1 MTRAPTLRSSRP
13 LFLLS
18 TAAVLTAALIAGC
31 ASKPPPPPPGPS
43 NYVVLLPEANGS
55 VGKVFVK
62 SDKGSQT
69 LDQAGQG
76 AFINGEKAPFE
87 VSADQLK
94 RDFGAAMAARPV
106 YPERYYLYFETGGSR
121 LTAESLALVTTILAK
136 VAERDNPDVS
146 VVGHSDTQGKA
157 ESNAVLAYQRASTIA
172 NMLREKGMQPASL
185 SIESHGE
192 SNLLVQTP
200 DETSEPKNRRVEITI
215 R

>member
-1 MTRAPTLRSSRP
+1 
-13 LFLLS
+13 
-18 TAAVLTAALIAGC
+18 
-31 ASKPPPPPPGPS
+31 
-43 NYVVLLPEANGS
+43 
-55 VGKVFVK
+55 
-62 SDKGSQT
+62 
-69 LDQAGQG
+69 
-76 AFINGEKAPFE
+76 
-87 VSADQLK
+87 LK

-172 NMLREKGMQPASL
+172 NMLRERGMQPASL